1 MEFLTGVLLYVVFTC
16 ICATSVAAVAAAAV
30 YVINSFRQSSHTAT
44 RESADSGAV
53 GRDSESKSDERKK
66 KRKRKRT
73 RKKLNGGSQKESEES
88 EHRDVADGPLRA
100 RVAVATGTTFNE
112 SLSTTQKR
120 QIRFSQARGNY

>member
-1 MEFLTGVLLYVVFTC
+1 MEFLTGDVLLYVVLTV
-16 ICATSVAAVAAAAV
+16 ITVAAAAAV
-30 YVINSFRQSSHTAT
+30 YVNNSFRQSSHTAT

-73 RKKLNGGSQKESEES
+73 RKMLNGGSQKESEES

-112 SLSTTQKR
+112 SLPTTQKR

>member
-1 MEFLTGVLLYVVFTC
+1 MEFLTGDVLLYVVLTV
-16 ICATSVAAVAAAAV
+16 ICATLVAVAV
-30 YVINSFRQSSHTAT
+30 YVYYFRQSSHTAT
-44 RESADSGAV
+44 RESANSGAV

-112 SLSTTQKR
+112 SLPTTQKR